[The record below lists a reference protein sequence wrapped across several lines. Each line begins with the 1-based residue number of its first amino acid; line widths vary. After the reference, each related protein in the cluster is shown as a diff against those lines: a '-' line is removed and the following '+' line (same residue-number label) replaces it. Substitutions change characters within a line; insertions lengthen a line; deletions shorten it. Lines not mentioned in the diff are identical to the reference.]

1 MVATQNSRYRRVRL
15 TSSSAPPPLRAPRSR
30 GFYKPRMTQR
40 EKLDSIRKYMR
51 DNYRWGIR
59 EFLHAYV
66 TEVEEEQ
73 LNDSVQIRIRKL
85 TEAIFD
91 HQEVLNMV
99 KDRWKSS
106 PDAGFILL
114 DDLRQEIDTLRT
126 NSVQFGQFK
135 GEKSLEAFCN
145 GVVPLIRMI
154 VTRGRAVTVL
164 LGLGL
169 LSQVKTVLF

>member
-1 MVATQNSRYRRVRL
+1 
-15 TSSSAPPPLRAPRSR
+15 
-30 GFYKPRMTQR
+30 
-40 EKLDSIRKYMR
+40 MR

-135 GEKSLEAFCN
+135 GEKSLEAFDMN
-145 GVVPLIRMI
+145 QAVDELKNAAPLLHRTLDYLI
-154 VTRGRAVTVL
+154 AAH
-164 LGLGL
+164 
-169 LSQVKTVLF
+169 